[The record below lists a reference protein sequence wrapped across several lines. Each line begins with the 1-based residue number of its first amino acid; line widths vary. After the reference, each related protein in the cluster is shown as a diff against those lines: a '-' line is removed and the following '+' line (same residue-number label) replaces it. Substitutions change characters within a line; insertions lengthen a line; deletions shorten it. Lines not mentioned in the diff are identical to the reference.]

1 MSDDNL
7 LFYGPIGYSPIW
19 IFVSLL
25 FFVIAG
31 AIIFAV
37 FYSTRKKEI
46 KKASTLKIYEPKV
59 VNMNVLRDKY
69 IKLINE
75 SEERFKRRQIK
86 ASQCHQQ
93 ISLLVRLFFYEA
105 LGFHADIMTLN
116 DLKKSSYRN
125 LEKLIG
131 DFYPDEFD
139 TLEKGSV
146 ADSAEKARKIVREQ

>member
-116 DLKKSSYRN
+116 DLKKSNYRN